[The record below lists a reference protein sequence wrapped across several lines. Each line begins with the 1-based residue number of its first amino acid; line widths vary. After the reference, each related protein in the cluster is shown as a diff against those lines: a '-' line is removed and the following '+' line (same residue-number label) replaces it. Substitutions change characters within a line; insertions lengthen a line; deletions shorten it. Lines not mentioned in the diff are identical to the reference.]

1 MPSLACVR
9 NSFLGDVAA
18 NLTRYDTIANI
29 SLRLLLTI
37 IVYCLRMLAQ
47 MFFRQRYPN
56 LKTAKVVTD
65 NGGESRGYGF
75 VRFYEEKDQADALRN
90 MQGAVGLGR
99 KVCAMAVFVWI
110 YADAA

>member
-1 MPSLACVR
+1 
-9 NSFLGDVAA
+9 
-18 NLTRYDTIANI
+18 
-29 SLRLLLTI
+29 
-37 IVYCLRMLAQ
+37 

-75 VRFYEEKDQADALRN
+75 VRFYEEKDQADALRS

-99 KVCAMAVFVWI
+99 KVCAVAVCVCR
-110 YADAA
+110 YVATQLG

>member
-1 MPSLACVR
+1 MC
-9 NSFLGDVAA
+9 NW
-18 NLTRYDTIANI
+18 
-29 SLRLLLTI
+29 LR
-37 IVYCLRMLAQ
+37 VHVQ

-75 VRFYEEKDQADALRN
+75 VRFYEEKDQADALRS

-99 KVCAMAVFVWI
+99 KVCAVAVCVCR
-110 YADAA
+110 YVATQLG